1 MEHNSNS
8 EQSEQ
13 YTAKRRFKMYKS
25 GKQWMYALIVFVGLA
40 AGIAYGGATQA
51 SADTTTNSA
60 SVYTARTVA
69 SEASSAAS
77 SSLTPSQ
84 ASIATSAAPVSTSPV
99 TSAPSAASTE
109 TKVAT
114 TTSTAASEATSAVA
128 KPNTVTLSQAPSSSA
143 TTKADTTRLDLAKP
157 VDNQKGKITPTTN
170 TQQKSG
176 ATTQSALS
184 KDALKVNVANSTVD
198 SGFSPII
205 YGNSAFSMAAVGDD
219 GQPDSTLAIST
230 NTKRVWVFAI
240 NATGARFDGTVIF
253 SDGSRK
259 TSFQYKVI
267 TPLSAD
273 SPYKKLGFKYG
284 AVVDFGL
291 ASGPIAPNS
300 ILTISGSNG
309 KYVQATIIP
318 LDGPMS
324 QAFKD
329 ANTAASQAAND
340 ASTASSAASVA
351 ISDSV
356 VASSAASV
364 ASSADSISTSASS
377 TASQAA
383 STATSIA
390 ASDAASA
397 AQSAANSG
405 VFVVQQYGSL
415 AKSSA
420 SLAASYATNASLY
433 ASQANSI
440 AVVAQEYKS
449 AADSLMAINPT
460 SVAVQ
465 QFESTATN
473 LEKLSQSYASVA
485 VAQDA
490 IALENASLANSAYA
504 VASAAAQGSVQQA
517 QALKVANKYAQK
529 AKIAENISRTAM
541 FNVSSLTGLLGQV
554 NVTPQDVVTAA
565 SAAQRAYDDVHAL
578 SAVIP
583 TLQRLEQQA
592 EMPTTNDQNGN
603 NSGNNSSHS
612 ATTPEKSPSTTV
624 TPKGS
629 TSKKSP
635 VIDKSATV
643 TNKNVTKDQASAN
656 ILPRTDEKN
665 SETSVLAGIGL
676 TLASIIGLF
685 GLGNR
690 KKIKITNFT
699 K

>member
-1 MEHNSNS
+1 MP
-8 EQSEQ
+8 
-13 YTAKRRFKMYKS
+13 
-25 GKQWMYALIVFVGLA
+25 L
-40 AGIAYGGATQA
+40 
-51 SADTTTNSA
+51 
-60 SVYTARTVA
+60 
-69 SEASSAAS
+69 
-77 SSLTPSQ
+77 P
-84 ASIATSAAPVSTSPV
+84 
-99 TSAPSAASTE
+99 
-109 TKVAT
+109 
-114 TTSTAASEATSAVA
+114 
-128 KPNTVTLSQAPSSSA
+128 SA

-184 KDALKVNVANSTVD
+184 KDALKVNVANSTAD

-356 VASSAASV
+356 VASSAAS
-364 ASSADSISTSASS
+364 
-377 TASQAA
+377 
-383 STATSIA
+383 
-390 ASDAASA
+390 
-397 AQSAANSG
+397 AANSG

-415 AKSSA
+415 AKSST
-420 SLAASYATNASLY
+420 SLAASYATNASLC

-449 AADSLMAINPT
+449 AADSLMAITN
-460 SVAVQ
+460 
-465 QFESTATN
+465 ECCCST
-473 LEKLSQSYASVA
+473 
-485 VAQDA
+485 
-490 IALENASLANSAYA
+490 I
-504 VASAAAQGSVQQA
+504 
-517 QALKVANKYAQK
+517 
-529 AKIAENISRTAM
+529 
-541 FNVSSLTGLLGQV
+541 
-554 NVTPQDVVTAA
+554 
-565 SAAQRAYDDVHAL
+565 
-578 SAVIP
+578 
-583 TLQRLEQQA
+583 
-592 EMPTTNDQNGN
+592 
-603 NSGNNSSHS
+603 
-612 ATTPEKSPSTTV
+612 
-624 TPKGS
+624 
-629 TSKKSP
+629 
-635 VIDKSATV
+635 
-643 TNKNVTKDQASAN
+643 
-656 ILPRTDEKN
+656 
-665 SETSVLAGIGL
+665 
-676 TLASIIGLF
+676 
-685 GLGNR
+685 
-690 KKIKITNFT
+690 
-699 K
+699 